1 MFSGL
6 LLAAGLGA
14 AGEWLL
20 AATGLL
26 IIVVAALFIL
36 SFATWLTIRYVPNDR
51 AAIIE
56 KLWSANG
63 SVKEGRIIALN
74 GEAGYQAELLRGGVH
89 FRLWRWQYRIHKM
102 RMVTVAQGKVAY
114 VYARDGEPLLPG
126 QTLGRIAPC
135 NHFQD
140 ARMFLNGD
148 GTPNATRGQRG
159 RQRAILR
166 EGVYAVNLAMFVVM
180 TESKVHSL

>member
-51 AAIIE
+51 AAIVE

-63 SVKEGRIIALN
+63 SVAEGRIIASATIASIASAS
-74 GEAGYQAELLRGGVH
+74 GTLLILIERAQSKPSRRDFLMFAIFFG
-89 FRLWRWQYRIHKM
+89 LPQY
-102 RMVTVAQGKVAY
+102 
-114 VYARDGEPLLPG
+114 
-126 QTLGRIAPC
+126 C
-135 NHFQD
+135 
-140 ARMFLNGD
+140 
-148 GTPNATRGQRG
+148 
-159 RQRAILR
+159 
-166 EGVYAVNLAMFVVM
+166 
-180 TESKVHSL
+180 